1 MLGILVAEKFID
13 LDLVE
18 KTLGSFVATSW
29 DKYKVMA
36 QNLRKTDPFLNEYF
50 QWLAERIDDRMS
62 KHPRKPF
69 HEANMHPA

>member
-1 MLGILVAEKFID
+1 MKMFGILVAQEFID

-36 QNLRKTDPFLNEYF
+36 QNLRKTDPFLYEYF
-50 QWLAERIDDRMS
+50 QWLAERIDD
-62 KHPRKPF
+62 
-69 HEANMHPA
+69 